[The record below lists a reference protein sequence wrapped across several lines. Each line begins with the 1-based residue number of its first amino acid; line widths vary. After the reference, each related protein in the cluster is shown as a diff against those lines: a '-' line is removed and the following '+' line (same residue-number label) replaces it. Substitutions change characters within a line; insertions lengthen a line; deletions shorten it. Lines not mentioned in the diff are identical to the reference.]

1 MFGVG
6 TIGNAHQMIWLILKH
21 SPWSMYWL
29 LRDYQ
34 YVRYVR
40 QFLKN
45 LRVLGIDTAPDSDD
59 VVRAYALL
67 ERD

>member
-1 MFGVG
+1 
-6 TIGNAHQMIWLILKH
+6 
-21 SPWSMYWL
+21 MYWL

-34 YVRYVR
+34 YVRSVR